1 MENVN
6 EAWSRSYHLSRD
18 PAETSCIIRQALFD
32 LAAEL
37 QRRREIHREV
47 IHRAL
52 IVAVHTDSL
61 WDDQTED
68 AKQEAKET
76 MRWR

>member
-1 MENVN
+1 METEN
-6 EAWSRSYHLSRD
+6 EACSRSYPLSRD

-37 QRRREIHREV
+37 QRRRQIHREV

-61 WDDQTED
+61 WEKPEED
-68 AKQEAKET
+68 AKHEAKEKL
-76 MRWR
+76 RWR